1 MPKLTRGLVLG
12 AILAVLSS
20 ATAAVAQQPPDSW
33 SEAIAQ
39 HRAAE
44 GASMGQP
51 VNRDEAVQRFRAS
64 ERASMDQPG
73 TGDEAVQRFRAAERA
88 STDRP
93 ISDKATEQAMAQQ
106 RRWYYQSTHP
116 IGARGASAA
125 SSEQPDQPVAL
136 IAALVAAAVLART
149 LDAMYER
156 RKARKA
162 AHPAI

>member
-1 MPKLTRGLVLG
+1 MLKLTRGLVLG
-12 AILAVLSS
+12 AMLAVLSS
-20 ATAAVAQQPPDSW
+20 ATAAVAQPPPDGW

-39 HRAAE
+39 YRA
-44 GASMGQP
+44 G
-51 VNRDEAVQRFRAS
+51 
-64 ERASMDQPG
+64 ERASMDQSG
-73 TGDEAVQRFRAAERA
+73 IGDEAAQRFRAGERA

-93 ISDKATEQAMAQQ
+93 ISDTATEQAMAQQ

-116 IGARGASAA
+116 LGAPGTPAA

-136 IAALVAAAVLART
+136 LAALIAAAVLAQT
-149 LDAMYER
+149 LDAMYVR

>member
-12 AILAVLSS
+12 AMLAVLSS
-20 ATAAVAQQPPDSW
+20 AAVAVAQEPPVS
-33 SEAIAQ
+33 
-39 HRAAE
+39 
-44 GASMGQP
+44 
-51 VNRDEAVQRFRAS
+51 RDEAVQRFRAG
-64 ERASMDQPG
+64 ERASMDQSG
-73 TGDEAVQRFRAAERA
+73 TGDEAVRRFRAGERA

-93 ISDKATEQAMAQQ
+93 ISDKATEQAMVEQ
-106 RRWYYQSTHP
+106 RRQYYQSTHP
-116 IGARGASAA
+116 LGAPGTPAA

-136 IAALVAAAVLART
+136 VAALIAAAVLART

>member
-1 MPKLTRGLVLG
+1 
-12 AILAVLSS
+12 
-20 ATAAVAQQPPDSW
+20 
-33 SEAIAQ
+33 
-39 HRAAE
+39 
-44 GASMGQP
+44 
-51 VNRDEAVQRFRAS
+51 
-64 ERASMDQPG
+64 
-73 TGDEAVQRFRAAERA
+73 
-88 STDRP
+88 
-93 ISDKATEQAMAQQ
+93 MAQQ

>member
-12 AILAVLSS
+12 AMLAVLSS
-20 ATAAVAQQPPDSW
+20 ATAAVAQQPPDGW

-39 HRAAE
+39 YRAGE
-44 GASMGQP
+44 RASLGQP
-51 VNRDEAVQRFRAS
+51 VSRDEAVQRFRA
-64 ERASMDQPG
+64 G
-73 TGDEAVQRFRAAERA
+73 ERA

-93 ISDKATEQAMAQQ
+93 ISDKATEQAMAEQ

-116 IGARGASAA
+116 LGAPGTPAA

-136 IAALVAAAVLART
+136 VAALIAVAVLVRT
-149 LDAMYER
+149 LDAMYDR